1 MPVSMSDQLSQE
13 FTPVRRPRC
22 AKDKTGPYGYYAQKG
37 FYALNYRSLTL
48 ACTIGLSAVLFAG
61 CGNNNDVGTRSTNR
75 GNLIGTNAYHGLNN
89 RGGMLN
95 GGSYS
100 GMGTTTGTYRGTGIA
115 GYGGTYG
122 GTGTTGIG
130 ASGIGG
136 TYGGTGISPLGTSG
150 FGGTYDGTGTS
161 GLGGTY
167 SGTSTSGFGG
177 NNATGTGSYT
187 GTSGGGTFG
196 SLSATGGFSLH
207 DPDTLLFGNLMIVG
221 PKSRNTILG
230 TTGRTGTGGTSLT
243 GSTHAQAFG
252 QQFRVL
258 RVTDSKA
265 VAALHRLK
273 RNLSGSSITAKSD
286 AVAKDLN
293 YVLKKATVVRGT
305 AAGGSNAKNFGG
317 GRVLA
322 GNGMR

>member
-1 MPVSMSDQLSQE
+1 M
-13 FTPVRRPRC
+13 
-22 AKDKTGPYGYYAQKG
+22 
-37 FYALNYRSLTL
+37 NYRSLTL

-75 GNLIGTNAYHGLNN
+75 GNLIGTHAYHGLNN

-95 GGSYS
+95 GG
-100 GMGTTTGTYRGTGIA
+100 
-115 GYGGTYG
+115 TYG
-122 GTGTTGIG
+122 GTGSTGMSTSSIG
-130 ASGIGG
+130 NSGIGG

-150 FGGTYDGTGTS
+150 FGGTYNGTGTTGMGTYGGTGTS
-161 GLGGTY
+161 GFNGTY
-167 SGTSTSGFGG
+167 GGTSTSGFGG
-177 NNATGTGSYT
+177 NTATGTGSYT
-187 GTSGGGTFG
+187 GTSSGGTFG

-221 PKSRNTILG
+221 PKSRNTMLG
-230 TTGRTGTGGTSLT
+230 TTGGTGTDGTSLT
-243 GSTHAQAFG
+243 RSTHAQAFG

-273 RNLSGSSITAKSD
+273 RNLTGSSITTKSD
-286 AVAKDLN
+286 ALAKDLR

-305 AAGGSNAKNFGG
+305 TAGGGANATGFTG